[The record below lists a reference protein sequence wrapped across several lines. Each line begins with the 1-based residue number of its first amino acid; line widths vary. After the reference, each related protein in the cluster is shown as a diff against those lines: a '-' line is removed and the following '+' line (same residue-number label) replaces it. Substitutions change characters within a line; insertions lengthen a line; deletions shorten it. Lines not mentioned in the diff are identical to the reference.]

1 MDNVQ
6 NYDSY
11 INIPS
16 LQTCRSYGMWE
27 TDTKML
33 RIMLGPERKEVTGVR
48 RKSHDKYFHNCILES
63 MIIE

>member
-16 LQTCRSYGMWE
+16 SQTYWSRELVFRDPQY
-27 TDTKML
+27 
-33 RIMLGPERKEVTGVR
+33 
-48 RKSHDKYFHNCILES
+48 
-63 MIIE
+63 IIVVEYSPHFYRM